1 MSSFGFR
8 SVKRRFFCVPKREK
22 RGTTNHA
29 HIIAR
34 ISFLQKKT
42 CFSSLLLLSLDD
54 VRFYLQP
61 KNVTRSLVVAGDE
74 VRLDGEHFCGD
85 GGGEG
90 IDLAGVLFDLTA
102 VDESLES

>member
-1 MSSFGFR
+1 MPTSLPGYLSCR
-8 SVKRRFFCVPKREK
+8 
-22 RGTTNHA
+22 
-29 HIIAR
+29 
-34 ISFLQKKT
+34 KK

-61 KNVTRSLVVAGDE
+61 KDVTRSLVVAGDE
-74 VRLDGEHFCGD
+74 VRLNSEHLCGN

-90 IDLAGVLFDLTA
+90 IDLAGVLFNLTA